1 VVRTIAGVIFLSV
14 VFLRKHAAPRGTT
27 TKIFRRVEPNAEATA
42 EKSLA
47 RVEAAARFALAFRE
61 QAAGCSVVFFFGRRT
76 TQERSVKVFSGN
88 SNKTLAKAICDAIG
102 TELGKSIVS
111 TFPDGE
117 TFVKIEDNVRG
128 EDVFI
133 VQPTSP
139 PTNQNYMELFIMM
152 DALRRA
158 SAKRIT
164 AVLPFYGYAR
174 QDRKDQPRVPI
185 TAKLV
190 ANLIVAAG
198 ANRILTMD
206 LHAQQIQGFFDIPV
220 DHLYAAPVMYDYLR
234 SKHLQDLVVV
244 SPDVGGLKMAHAY
257 AQVLEAGLA
266 IVAKRRKS
274 ATDVES
280 MAVIGEVRGKTILLV
295 DDLTETAGTLTAA
308 AALLKKKG
316 ARQILACVSHAIL
329 NDLGIERLRKSSID
343 ELVTTDTVFRPPI
356 DGVKI
361 TTLSVAGLLGEAIKR
376 IHSNSSVN
384 SLFEFKGGRTS

>member
-1 VVRTIAGVIFLSV
+1 V
-14 VFLRKHAAPRGTT
+14 
-27 TKIFRRVEPNAEATA
+27 KIFSGTANEP
-42 EKSLA
+42 LA
-47 RVEAAARFALAFRE
+47 R
-61 QAAGCSVVFFFGRRT
+61 
-76 TQERSVKVFSGN
+76 
-88 SNKTLAKAICDAIG
+88 AICKSIG
-102 TELGKSIVS
+102 CELGKCDIKP
-111 TFPDGE
+111 FPDGE
-117 TFVKIEDNVRG
+117 TFVKIEENVRG
-128 EDVFI
+128 EEVFI
-133 VQPTSP
+133 IQPTSP
-139 PTNQNYMELFIMM
+139 PTNHNLMELFIMI

-190 ANLIVAAG
+190 ANLLVAAG
-198 ANRILTMD
+198 ANRILTID

-234 SKHLQDLVVV
+234 RKNLKDLVVV

-257 AQVLEAGLA
+257 SQVLGAGLA

-274 ATDVES
+274 ASDVEA
-280 MAVIGEVRGKTILLV
+280 MAVIGEIKGKNILMV
-295 DDLTETAGTLTAA
+295 DDLTETAGTLTQA

-316 ARQILACVSHAIL
+316 AKNILACVSHAIL
-329 NDLGIERLRKSSID
+329 SDVGIERLRKSVID
-343 ELVTTDTVFRPPI
+343 ELITTDTVQRPPI

-361 TTLSVAGLLGEAIKR
+361 VTLSVAGLLGEAIKR